1 VYEPTLDWNM
11 TIIPFFLLQILRLSL
26 SPIFL
31 SFQLGIIAK
40 LWLVVASC
48 GCLLVLWLCWQT
60 HDQFALVAIEDPP
73 SRLFRRLPEGVGCK
87 WVFIVKHKADSSV
100 ERYNARL
107 VAKGFT
113 QTYGIDYEGAFAPV
127 VMMNSIRVLLSLAE
141 NLDWPLQKF
150 DVKNTFHHGD
160 VKEEV
165 YMEIPPGLQDS
176 PVNNK
181 VCKLKKGIIQVKSI
195 S

>member
-1 VYEPTLDWNM
+1 VYEATLDWNM

-113 QTYGIDYEGAFAPV
+113 QTYGIDYEGAFAPM

>member
-1 VYEPTLDWNM
+1 M
-11 TIIPFFLLQILRLSL
+11 
-26 SPIFL
+26 
-31 SFQLGIIAK
+31 
-40 LWLVVASC
+40 
-48 GCLLVLWLCWQT
+48 
-60 HDQFALVAIEDPP
+60 AIEDPP

-87 WVFIVKHKADSSV
+87 WVFIVKHKVDSSV

-113 QTYGIDYEGAFAPV
+113 QTYGIDYEGAFAPM

-165 YMEIPPGLQDS
+165 YMEIPPGLRDS
-176 PVNNK
+176 PVNDK
-181 VCKLKKGIIQVKSI
+181 VCKLTKGIIQVKTI